1 MLIPL
6 NEVVRKH
13 GLDIRGVIQIGAHF
27 AEEHGT
33 YIDLGISYIVYIE
46 PCKPAYNKLLE
57 RFRHGSEADVMLWN
71 VACGEEYGEM
81 EMFVSHNNEGQS
93 NSLLKPK
100 LHLQQHPE
108 VVFTDKEKVLVV
120 PLDSLYIDM
129 SKYNMLMMDVQGAEG
144 LVLKGARETLKH
156 IDLIYTE
163 VNRDETYESNM
174 QIDEMDLFLKE
185 YGFVRVET
193 LWASKNLS
201 WGDAVYV
208 KKLPL

>member
-6 NEVVRKH
+6 DEVVRKH
-13 GLDIRGVIQIGAHF
+13 GLNIKGVLQIGAHF
-27 AEEHGT
+27 GEEHDT
-33 YIDLGISYIVYIE
+33 YIRLGIKNIVYVE

-57 RFRHGSEADVMLWN
+57 RFKDGSEADILIWN

-120 PLDSLYIDM
+120 PLDSLDIDM

-156 IDLIYTE
+156 IDIIYTE
-163 VNRDETYESNM
+163 VNNGATYEGNM
-174 QIDEMDLFLKE
+174 ETDEMDAFLKE

-193 LWASKNLS
+193 LWASKNWT